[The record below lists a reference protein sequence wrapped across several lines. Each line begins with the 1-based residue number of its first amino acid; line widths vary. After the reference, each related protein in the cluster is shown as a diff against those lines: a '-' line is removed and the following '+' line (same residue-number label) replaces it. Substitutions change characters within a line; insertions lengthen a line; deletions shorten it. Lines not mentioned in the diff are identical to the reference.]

1 MGRRSW
7 LVVVDGQESCIPM
20 RRREEAA
27 KIINPT
33 LMDVPSS
40 GSEMPVA
47 LHLDVLKLLGRLF
60 RTVKLA
66 LHFAALM

>member
-40 GSEMPVA
+40 GSEMPFHVA
-47 LHLDVLKLLGRLF
+47 PRKIPRP
-60 RTVKLA
+60 RM
-66 LHFAALM
+66 AA